1 MIASQRT
8 ASNLALGCPMLAC
21 PRSYRL
27 VFFSHLI
34 LCCLVADQ
42 SSANAGSLK
51 IQTDDH
57 AHMIEVFDAASAEPI
72 VTQHAKPDQRPFL
85 HPLVAPD
92 GKGVL
97 TQNSP
102 SHHPHQTGIYWGFT
116 RVNGRDYF
124 HHPKGDYWRR
134 VSLKVLRRESAGD
147 KDYVQWQ
154 TVYDLL
160 DEQGEPVLT
169 ETQVWTM
176 RHEGD
181 AYVLDLQWTGAARTK
196 VTIGKYDYGGLFIRM
211 PWRQGMPAEVINA
224 ARHRGSDAEGKR
236 APWLD
241 LGVQVDGR
249 DDLAHIAILD
259 HPKNR
264 GFPQAWRVDGQFG
277 VGPAL
282 SRSGD
287 WTIEKGEEAV
297 LKFQLRV
304 YTGATRDLNLTEAWS
319 KFSGQSYTGV
329 LWNLARKEGR
339 AAEFLT
345 PQQAAEAM
353 TPREGF
359 EVNVWA
365 AEPMI
370 TQPMGFCWDDRGRLW
385 IAENRDYEN
394 RGKGFANS
402 GDSRILILEDTD
414 RDGVADSRKV
424 FLEGIPF
431 PAAIAVGFGGL
442 WLGAPPNLLFI
453 PDRNNDDKADWE
465 DIEVLLTG
473 WGIRDRHETINNL
486 HWGPDGWLY
495 GCQGFATNSKVG
507 KPGNPKYVPHEGQG
521 FPEDLSYEG
530 PTVELN
536 GGVWRY
542 HPTKD
547 RFEVVAHGFSNPW
560 GIDYDAKGQL
570 FITACVIPHL
580 WHVIPGGI
588 YHRQGGQH
596 FSPYV
601 YNDIRTIADH
611 RHRSAHGGARI
622 YLSDAFPGHFRGQI
636 FMANIHEH
644 AVLADRLE
652 RSGSGFVGR
661 HGEDFVHANNAQWVG
676 FGVEIGPDGSIFV
689 LDWHDADICGADVLN
704 KDTGRV
710 FRIAPT
716 KSDAK
721 SWEGRYSDLRQ
732 MSDGDLV
739 ALQTSDSAWHARR
752 ARIILHE
759 RATNQSIEPECHSAL
774 SKLFNAHSNVD
785 VRLRA
790 LWALHITNGLNLE
803 VLLRSLDDPDEYV
816 RAWAI
821 QLLCE
826 DKRLSKD
833 AFARFVRMA
842 QQDRSPV
849 VRLYLASALQR
860 MDVEQR
866 WTIAAELVEHSEDV
880 GDHNIPKM
888 LWFGIEPDIPND
900 PTRAIELAVSSKIP
914 RIAQN
919 IARRLSDANELD
931 LLLEAI
937 REHPTARHN
946 LLLGMRDS
954 LAGKHDVTPPSS
966 WQKTYAVLQADER
979 TTAQIALELA
989 QQFGDT
995 DAASAMLNNLRDNDA
1010 DIAAR
1015 RTAVRQLSRRKHPEL
1030 ERMLIELLRDDRL
1043 RRDAIQAIAAYDDAG
1058 LATRLIE
1065 IYPSLKSEEKLD
1077 AIHSLSSRQSYG
1089 LLLTKAIERGE
1100 VPRRDI
1106 PAYVARLLRRVVGG
1120 QFIDVWGPLDAPSD
1134 DQRADFSRYRELL
1147 TSEAISAASR
1157 DHGEQI
1163 FKRTCLTCHKLY
1175 GQGGNIGPDIT
1186 GANRGNLEYLLGNI
1200 LTPSAVIQDAYKMH
1214 LVLTNEG
1221 RVYSG
1226 IPARETESELMLRI
1240 AGEDKPVV
1248 ISKASIE
1255 STEIAS
1261 VSMMPVGLL
1270 RELSDSELIDLFAYL
1285 MNSD

>member
-1 MIASQRT
+1 MLTIRLT
-8 ASNLALGCPMLAC
+8 HNRALTSSWLT
-21 PRSYRL
+21 
-27 VFFSHLI
+27 
-34 LCCLVADQ
+34 LCCLLATSSN
-42 SSANAGSLK
+42 SSAESLRLRLDE
-51 IQTDDH
+51 Q
-57 AHMIEVFDAASAEPI
+57 AHTIEVIGPSSEEPI
-72 VTQHAKPDQRPFL
+72 VTQHAKPDHRPFL
-85 HPLVAPD
+85 HPVVAPD

-134 VSLKVLRRESAGD
+134 VSLKALKNESSGD
-147 KDYVQWQ
+147 TDHVQWQ
-154 TVYDLL
+154 TIYNLL

-181 AYVLDLQWTGAARTK
+181 AYVLDLQWTGTARTK

-211 PWRQGMPAEVINA
+211 PWRKGMPAEVINA
-224 ARHRGSDAEGKR
+224 ARHRDLDAEGKR

-249 DDLAHIAILD
+249 DDMAHIAILD

-264 GFPQAWRVDGQFG
+264 GFPQAWRVDSQFG

-287 WTIEKGEEAV
+287 WTIEKGEAAV
-297 LKFQLRV
+297 LKFQLRI

-329 LWNLARKEGR
+329 LWNLAREEGR

-394 RGKGFANS
+394 RGQGFANS

-442 WLGAPPNLLFI
+442 WLGAPPNLLFV
-453 PDRNNDDKADWE
+453 PDRDRDDKADWE
-465 DIEVLLTG
+465 DIEVRLTG

-495 GCQGFATNSKVG
+495 GCQGFATSSKVG
-507 KPGNPKYVPHEGQG
+507 KPANPSFVAHQG
-521 FPEDLSYEG
+521 GDFPEEARYEG

-596 FSPYV
+596 FNPYV
-601 YNDIRTIADH
+601 YSDIRTIADH

-622 YLSDAFPGHFRGQI
+622 YLSDAFPERYQGQI

-652 RSGSGFVGR
+652 RSGSGFIGR

-676 FGVEIGPDGSIFV
+676 FGVEIGPDGSIYV

-716 KSDAK
+716 KSDAR
-721 SWEGRYSDLRQ
+721 SWEGRYSDLKQ
-732 MSDGDLV
+732 MSDADLV
-739 ALQTSDSAWHARR
+739 ALQTSESAWHARR
-752 ARIILHE
+752 ARVILQE
-759 RATNQSIEPECHSAL
+759 RAANQSLDPECHEAL
-774 SKLFNAHSNVD
+774 HQLFSTHKEVD

-790 LWALHITNGLNLE
+790 MWTLHITNGLNSE
-803 VLLRSLDDPDEYV
+803 VLIRSLDDSDEYV

-826 DKRLSKD
+826 DDNLPNN
-833 AFARFVRMA
+833 AFARFTEMA
-842 QQDRSPV
+842 RHDPSPV

-860 MDVEQR
+860 MDVERR
-866 WTIAAELVEHSEDV
+866 WAVAVELVEHGEDVDDHNLPKMVWFGVEPSVSEDP
-880 GDHNIPKM
+880 I
-888 LWFGIEPDIPND
+888 
-900 PTRAIELAVSSKIP
+900 RALRLAVSSKIP
-914 RIAQN
+914 LITRH
-919 IARRLSDANELD
+919 IARRLSDADELELVVEAIRDNPIARLD
-931 LLLEAI
+931 LLQ
-937 REHPTARHN
+937 
-946 LLLGMRDS
+946 GMRDS
-954 LAGKHDVTPPSS
+954 LAGRYDAKPPPS
-966 WQKTYAVLQADER
+966 WQAAHAVLQSDEAA
-979 TTAQIALELA
+979 TAQIALELA

-995 DAASAMLNNLRDNDA
+995 DAASAMLKSLSDKDA
-1010 DIAAR
+1010 DIDAR
-1015 RTAVRQLSRRKHPEL
+1015 RTAVRQLSRRGHPEL
-1030 ERMLIELLRDDRL
+1030 RGMLAELLTDDSL
-1043 RRDAIQAIAAYDDAG
+1043 RRDAIQAIAAYDDTS
-1058 LATRLIE
+1058 LATSLLAS
-1065 IYPSLKSEEKLD
+1065 YPNLSSAEKLD
-1077 AIHSLSSRQSYG
+1077 AIHSLASRQHYG
-1089 LLLTKAIERGE
+1089 RLLTQAIKRGE
-1100 VPRRDI
+1100 IPRRDI

-1120 QFIDVWGPLDAPSD
+1120 QFIDVWGPLDEPSVNQQAAFD
-1134 DQRADFSRYRELL
+1134 RYRALL
-1147 TSEAISAASR
+1147 TSDAITTASR
-1157 DHGEQI
+1157 DHGEQV
-1163 FKRTCLTCHKLY
+1163 FKRTCLTCHKLH

-1186 GANRGNLEYLLGNI
+1186 GANRTNLEYLLGNI

-1214 LVLTNEG
+1214 LVLTDEG

-1226 IPARETESELMLRI
+1226 IPAGETDRELLLRV
-1240 AGEDKPVV
+1240 AGEDESVV
-1248 ISKASIE
+1248 IAKASIE
-1255 STEIAS
+1255 SREIAS

-1270 RELSDSELIDLFAYL
+1270 RELSDSDVTDLFAYL
-1285 MNSD
+1285 MHSE